1 MKNKS
6 PATAESAIL
15 KTKCHFLHPESRFF
29 KESATVDLITL
40 RNNSF
45 SLLDRFTISLTS
57 KSFWNF
63 PSPWIPNTSNLTT
76 NTLSS
81 GTALSRRILGSWI
94 SGWMWMQKSISF
106 QHGWWKKSQ
115 KILDKSSL
123 KISSES
129 AKTLKGQS
137 GKKMLRKI
145 HTFFYTFKN
154 NSNSS

>member
-1 MKNKS
+1 
-6 PATAESAIL
+6 
-15 KTKCHFLHPESRFF
+15 
-29 KESATVDLITL
+29 
-40 RNNSF
+40 
-45 SLLDRFTISLTS
+45 
-57 KSFWNF
+57 
-63 PSPWIPNTSNLTT
+63 
-76 NTLSS
+76 
-81 GTALSRRILGSWI
+81 
-94 SGWMWMQKSISF
+94 MWMQKSISF